1 MLQSHLVADR
11 LPRPSDAAGGATT
24 RTLERGL
31 RILELLAEQAGDSG
45 LGVTEVA
52 AAAGLDKATALRLL
66 QTLGTL
72 GYAYRDPETKAY
84 RLTGKLL
91 GLSESFQSNLELPRR
106 IRPFLTRLRDETGQ
120 TVHFGVREGT
130 RVVYILKLESTSPV
144 LIASAIGQSM
154 PITTTSL
161 GKAMLA
167 AMSETD
173 YERVLATL
181 DFERRTEHSITDPR
195 AFRQEI
201 ERTRARGFAIDDR
214 ENESSITC
222 VGSAL
227 VDGTGTVVGAIS
239 VAGPSY
245 VVEDRIEEFG
255 RLCQGTA
262 MTIRAL
268 L

>member
-1 MLQSHLVADR
+1 MTDR
-11 LPRPSDAAGGATT
+11 LSRSADPAGGAPT
-24 RTLERGL
+24 RTLHRGL
-31 RILELLAEQAGDSG
+31 RVLELLAEQAGDSG
-45 LGVTEVA
+45 LGVSEVA

-91 GLSESFQSNLELPRR
+91 GLSESFRSNLEVPRR

-120 TVHFGVREGT
+120 TVHFGVREGN
-130 RVVYILKLESTSPV
+130 RVVYILKLESNSPV

-154 PITTTSL
+154 PVNTTSL

-167 AMSETD
+167 AMSDAE
-173 YERVLATL
+173 YERVLAEL
-181 DFERRTEHSITDPR
+181 DFERRTERSFTDPR

-201 ERTRARGFAIDDR
+201 DRTRERGFAVDDR

-227 VDGTGTVVGAIS
+227 VDGTGAVVGAIS

-245 VVEDRIEEFG
+245 VIESRVDEFG
-255 RLCQGTA
+255 RLCRDTA

>member
-1 MLQSHLVADR
+1 M
-11 LPRPSDAAGGATT
+11 
-24 RTLERGL
+24 
-31 RILELLAEQAGDSG
+31 LELLAEQAGDAG
-45 LGVTEVA
+45 LGVTDVA

-66 QTLGTL
+66 QTLGAL
-72 GYAYRDPETKAY
+72 GYAYKDPETKAY

-91 GLSESFQSNLELPRR
+91 GLSEAFRSNLEVPRR
-106 IRPFLTRLRDETGQ
+106 IRPFLTQLRDETGQ
-120 TVHFGVREGT
+120 TVHFGVRDGN
-130 RVVYILKLESTSPV
+130 RVVYILKLESNSPV

-154 PITTTSL
+154 PVNTTSL

-167 AMSETD
+167 AMSDAD

-181 DFERRTEHSITDPR
+181 DWERRTERSITDPR

-201 ERTRARGFAIDDR
+201 ERTRERGFAIDDR

-245 VVEDRIEEFG
+245 VVDSRIDEFG
-255 RLCQGTA
+255 RLCQGAA